1 MKKILKPVLPGLL
14 LLCTV
19 GLFAQDA
26 YRQALESITEAEL
39 RDHIY
44 FLASDYMNGRYGPS
58 REYEIAA
65 QYAASQFASA
75 GLQAVDSDMDCMDGY
90 FQHVGN
96 YPGVGFHCIAEID
109 ENTIWFGGNNA
120 IVEFDGKDF
129 RTIRGSFSNV
139 YDILKRRD
147 GSIWLATQRGVF
159 SSST

>member
-1 MKKILKPVLPGLL
+1 MKKVLKPVLPGLL

-90 FQHVGN
+90 FQHVPFQKVVLDKAISWILRTKEGKQEFLHN
-96 YPGVGFHCIAEID
+96 EDYKVLTRGFMPEKPL
-109 ENTIWFGGNNA
+109 WFW
-120 IVEFDGKDF
+120 
-129 RTIRGSFSNV
+129 RLIRS
-139 YDILKRRD
+139 
-147 GSIWLATQRGVF
+147 
-159 SSST
+159 